1 MEHMHRKFL
10 VSLFLVLATFAIYW
24 QVSSHEFVHLDDH
37 ALISQNRHLRE
48 GVTLEG
54 VLWAFSFTDVAYWH
68 PMTWLSLMVDYEIY
82 GLNPKGYHLTNV
94 LLHILSALFL
104 FLALNRMTGSLWQ
117 SGFVASLFAL
127 HPLNVESVAWAVER
141 KNVLSTL
148 FWMLTLWSYVRYVER
163 STIARYLLILIVFA
177 LGLMSK
183 PALVT
188 VPFVLLLLDYWP
200 LNRLELLSSAGHL
213 DQPSTSPARPAGG
226 RSLALRLVREKIP
239 LFAVS
244 AMAIVITVLSNRYL
258 GSLVTTDAAPLSLRI
273 GNGLISYMGYVG
285 RMIWPSNLA
294 IYYPP
299 PETITWW
306 QVSAAVLFLTIVSLV
321 VSRTVK
327 TYPYLVVGWLWY
339 LGTLVPTIG
348 LVRAGMWPAMADR
361 FTYVPLIGLFIMV
374 AWGVPDLMGGRRYAK
389 PALATA
395 AFSLL
400 GVLMVCTFLQLKYWK
415 NSITLFEHTLQVTN
429 NNSKIHNN
437 LANVLTQKGMLQE
450 AISHY
455 IKALE
460 INPDDAKAHINLGVA
475 LANQGRLIDAIEQYL
490 AALRLKPQSPEAHN
504 NLGVALYRQGDVR
517 GAIENY
523 MTAVQLKPDYA
534 EAHNNLGNGLAKLG
548 KLAEAEIRY
557 AMALKLRA
565 DYPEAHNNL
574 GVALARQGRLN
585 EAIAHFREAVR
596 LAPNFAQARTNLELA
611 LQEAG
616 NSN

>member
-1 MEHMHRKFL
+1 MHRKFL

-37 ALISQNRHLRE
+37 ELISQNRHLRE

-94 LLHILSALFL
+94 LLHILCALFL

-148 FWMLTLWSYVRYVER
+148 FWMLTFWSYARYVER
-163 STIARYLLILIVFA
+163 STIARYLLILIFFA

-183 PALVT
+183 PTLVT

-200 LNRLELLSSAGHL
+200 LNRLELLASAGHL
-213 DQPSTSPARPAGG
+213 DQPSTSPARPTVGK
-226 RSLALRLVREKIP
+226 SHALRLLREKIP
-239 LFAVS
+239 LFALS

-273 GNGLISYMGYVG
+273 SNGLTSYMGYVG
-285 RMIWPSNLA
+285 KMIWPSNLA

-306 QVSAAVLFLTIVSLV
+306 QVSVAVLFLTIVSLV

-327 TYPYLVVGWLWY
+327 TYPYLAVGWLWY
-339 LGTLVPTIG
+339 LGTLVPSIG
-348 LVRAGMWPAMADR
+348 LVRVGMWPAMADR
-361 FTYVPLIGLFIMV
+361 FAYVPLIGLFIMV
-374 AWGVPDLMGGRRYAK
+374 AWGVPDLMRGRRHAK
-389 PALATA
+389 PVLATA
-395 AFSLL
+395 AVSLL
-400 GVLMVCTFLQLKYWK
+400 GVSIVCTFLQLKYWE
-415 NSITLFEHTLQVTN
+415 NSITLFEHTLQVTT

-437 LANVLTQKGMLQE
+437 LANVFTQKGMFQE
-450 AISHY
+450 AIPHY
-455 IKALE
+455 LKALE
-460 INPDDAKAHINLGVA
+460 INPGDAGAHINLGVA
-475 LANQGRLIDAIEQYL
+475 LANQGRLEDAIEQYL
-490 AALRLKPQSPEAHN
+490 AALRLRPQSPEAHN
-504 NLGVALYRQGDVR
+504 NLGVALYSQGDVR

-523 MTAVQLKPDYA
+523 MTAVQLRPDYA
-534 EAHNNLGNGLAKLG
+534 EAHNNLGNGLAQLG
-548 KLAEAEIRY
+548 KLAEAEIHY
-557 AMALKLRA
+557 SKALKLRA
-565 DYPEAHNNL
+565 DYPQAHNNL
-574 GVALARQGRLN
+574 GVALARQGKLN
-585 EAIAHFREAVR
+585 EAIAQFREAVR
-596 LAPNFAQARTNLELA
+596 LAPHFAQARANLELA

-616 NSN
+616 NPN